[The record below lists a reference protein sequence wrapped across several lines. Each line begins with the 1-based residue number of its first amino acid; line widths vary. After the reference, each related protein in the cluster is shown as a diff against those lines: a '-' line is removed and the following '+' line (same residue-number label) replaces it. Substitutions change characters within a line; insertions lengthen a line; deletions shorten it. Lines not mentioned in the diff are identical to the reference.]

1 MTTKKIATADELTR
15 LETPDAQAALA
26 ILHQQGWLTADAP
39 TVKAFFKDDPD
50 HPASAVL
57 LKEAE
62 FGGLAGILQAIL
74 IFVFALGAL
83 IQVSVAHKMSLSVFV
98 LWGALG
104 VTTALLVRQHP
115 GFRKLLGG
123 KKATTA

>member
-15 LETPDAQAALA
+15 LDTPDAQAALA
-26 ILHQQGWLTADAP
+26 ILHAQGWLTADVP
-39 TVKAFFKDDPD
+39 TVKAFFKNDPD
-50 HPASAVL
+50 HPATAVL
-57 LKEAE
+57 LQDAE
-62 FGGLAGILQAIL
+62 FGGTAGILTAVLIL
-74 IFVFALGAL
+74 VFAIAAL

-104 VTTALLVRQHP
+104 VATALLVKQHP

-123 KKATTA
+123 KKTKTS